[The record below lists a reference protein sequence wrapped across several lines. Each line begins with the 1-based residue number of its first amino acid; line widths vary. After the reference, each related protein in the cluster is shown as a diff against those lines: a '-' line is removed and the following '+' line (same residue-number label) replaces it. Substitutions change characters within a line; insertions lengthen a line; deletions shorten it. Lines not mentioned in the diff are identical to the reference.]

1 MRMKVQDLIRLAHE
15 AMNITVCLSE
25 VAPIVFILP
34 STINKYILGNH
45 LKGAEKVYDRRTI
58 LKNNDRNYQI

>member
-1 MRMKVQDLIRLAHE
+1 
-15 AMNITVCLSE
+15 MNITVCLSE